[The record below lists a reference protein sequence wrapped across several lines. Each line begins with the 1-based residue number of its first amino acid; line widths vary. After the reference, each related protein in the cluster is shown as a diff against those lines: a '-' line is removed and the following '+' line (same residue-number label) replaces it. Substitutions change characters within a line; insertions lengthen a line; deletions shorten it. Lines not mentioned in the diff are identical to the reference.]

1 MRVCDMGSQ
10 HFLLHQPCARQTYVA
25 ILATATGVLA
35 TPIKTIAVIAP
46 GIIIVDTHESQTR
59 ALGWLGIANSGS
71 VVNSIRMSNG
81 CLFVPVHIQSHQR
94 TVSQVNTYPIYVYI
108 YIYIYIYIF
117 FFVYIYI
124 YQSQCWMT
132 SRCPMTDMSVCLTPS
147 LTDM

>member
-1 MRVCDMGSQ
+1 MGSQ
-10 HFLLHQPCARQTYVA
+10 HFFCISLVQDRRNVA

-108 YIYIYIYIF
+108 YIYIF
-117 FFVYIYI
+117 FLYIYI
-124 YQSQCWMT
+124 YIKAN
-132 SRCPMTDMSVCLTPS
+132 VG
-147 LTDM
+147 

>member
-1 MRVCDMGSQ
+1 MGSQ
-10 HFLLHQPCARQTYVA
+10 HLFCISLVQDRRNVA

-108 YIYIYIYIF
+108 YIFFLYIYISKPMLDD
-117 FFVYIYI
+117 
-124 YQSQCWMT
+124 QS
-132 SRCPMTDMSVCLTPS
+132 MSNDGYVSMSNAKFNRYVRQLFRV
-147 LTDM
+147 